1 MPKITSITLSQ
12 VYAGL
17 FVHVERGSI
26 TRTYEV
32 SEGKF
37 NALTDWLLDNH
48 ADPIPMRQSGEVDYI
63 WYI

>member
-37 NALTDWLLDNH
+37 TALSKWLLDNH